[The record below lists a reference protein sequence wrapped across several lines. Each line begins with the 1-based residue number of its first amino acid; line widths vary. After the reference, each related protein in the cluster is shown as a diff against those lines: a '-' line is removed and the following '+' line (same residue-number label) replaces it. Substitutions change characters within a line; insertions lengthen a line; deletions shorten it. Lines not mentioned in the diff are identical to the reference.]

1 MSTKSSTL
9 PQYPS
14 ENTSPVTQEP
24 QQTNPNPNETE
35 IFQASTQ
42 WDESHL
48 VPVSP
53 SIVGPNQTPTPSSYP
68 QEDPH
73 QSTKQDSS
81 EIPRSVNPEESHP
94 FIANLFM
101 CFIFPFLCK
110 CHPLTDRDIPAT
122 HKYDRSKPATVIF
135 QQKWTPVFEKFSAD
149 VEARGIDKV
158 KKPNV
163 FWVAIKS
170 AGFGPFF
177 AGLVLLL
184 CNIAFTAL
192 TPFFSKM
199 FLRVLANKDDPTHTD
214 PVTFPW
220 TAGVMLVLCPALVA
234 FFDVAGNRVIYHHS
248 VRMRA
253 GIVGAVYDKLFKMK
267 NMASLGAADTGRM
280 ISLIS
285 VDARMIAE
293 LTPQAAMLIVTPFQM
308 LAGLILIIVDL
319 GWSVVLS
326 LVTLV
331 VVLAIPLALSSLI
344 RKYSNS
350 YLAFSDTR
358 TRVTNE
364 TLQGIR
370 VVKYSG
376 LEHVF
381 RESILKPRNEQ
392 VNATKNFVFLI
403 QISASIMRALPILV
417 NFVCFIAFAG
427 FSDASPLTFAVRV
440 MPNAGYLAMVTQPCT
455 MIPIYIQ
462 AIVLLGVSS
471 GRLQDFLALPE
482 MKSHSV
488 KRDTPNNEEIAIQI
502 VDGEFKW
509 GDAPDIPLTNE
520 EKLSL
525 QKENKKRKQDLA
537 NDRAKM
543 QIEEMTTPQQSPSD
557 TDTQNG
563 KVSNESEVRDEPN
576 AIFRPNA
583 SPNINQN
590 ANEPNT
596 FISPSPSPNVPTS
609 ASPSASSQINQPT
622 LRNINLSIPKGSL
635 TMIVG
640 PVGCGKSSLGAAIV
654 GDIEQNCG
662 TIVQSG
668 RITYCPQTPWIV
680 NNTVRGNITFDA
692 EFDEDKYWNAV
703 RVCALQPDYKI
714 FAAGDQTAIGEKGVN
729 MSGGQKARIQLAR
742 AVYSDKDIFILDDP
756 LSAVDAHVG
765 RYLMDECICGALK
778 GKTVIL
784 MTNNLQFLD
793 RADKVVVLRDGV
805 IKAQGPYA
813 EIREQGIN
821 FDEFLIRSD
830 KSEKT
835 EKTAEAKKEEKQEEQ
850 NDDENAKT
858 IMTQEEQETGGIKFS
873 SYVNFLQTLMPAP
886 AVILFLL
893 FVVIGEVVSP
903 FTQWWMAR
911 CGTPTDFPSLP
922 FFWKLGIYGLLGVA
936 TLFLLMLRSCMVRSA
951 VKRSATK
958 IHNNLLDQVL
968 NCPSSFFDTTPLGRI
983 INRFSGDM
991 PQVDQFL
998 LNTFLQVLTLW
1009 IGVIGQIVIVGVDT
1023 PVFLAFG
1030 IPVLILYLLIL
1041 LMYSR
1046 VSRNLQ
1052 RLESIARSPVIS
1064 LFSET
1069 ISGAGLTTIR
1079 SYGREEQWKERFH
1092 NVNDFWTTIFQLY
1105 RHGLKWATLYS
1116 GFISLVLNLG
1126 VVIVGWFFMN
1136 TSTLSVAIMSAA
1148 LFSNLGLHLIQQTVE
1163 LESKMTSFDR
1173 IQYYSNNLPQ
1183 ESTTHEVEVPDSWP
1197 QRGDVTFENVKFKY
1211 RPGLP
1216 FVLKGIDL
1224 DIEGGESI
1232 GVCGRT
1238 GAGKSSLLFVL
1249 FRLVE
1254 LDPKLAPKIIDP
1266 KTGFLT
1272 DPDPDDEPNSGRIL
1286 IDGVDISKIDIH
1298 RMRRAVAI
1306 IPQDPTLFT
1315 GSLRYNLDLAGKCSD
1330 DRIWEVLDM
1339 VQMREVVSEMEY
1351 GLDTPV
1357 AEGGSNFSAGQRQLL
1372 CFGRA
1377 ILNNSRVVVMDEATA
1392 NVDVETDAGI
1402 QRTIREQLKEQTV
1415 IVIAHRLN
1423 TIMDSSRIVVMD
1435 KGEVAEFDTPDN
1447 LKANPQ
1453 SAFNSL
1459 IHSLS
1464 T

>member
-1 MSTKSSTL
+1 MSYKHDSS
-9 PQYPS
+9 
-14 ENTSPVTQEP
+14 E
-24 QQTNPNPNETE
+24 
-35 IFQASTQ
+35 
-42 WDESHL
+42 

-53 SIVGPNQTPTPSSYP
+53 STMTPGTTPTPSSFTQKKDQTTSSQAP
-68 QEDPH
+68 
-73 QSTKQDSS
+73 S
-81 EIPRSVNPEESHP
+81 EILRKVNPEESHN
-94 FIANLFM
+94 FIANIFM
-101 CFIFPFLCK
+101 CFIFPFICK
-110 CHPLTDRDIPAT
+110 CHPLTDKDMPAT
-122 HKYDRSKPATVIF
+122 HKRDRSKPATATF
-135 QQKWTPVFEKFSAD
+135 QKLWAEKFDAYCKD
-149 VEARGIDKV
+149 VETKGIDKA
-158 KKPNV
+158 KKPSV
-163 FWVAIKS
+163 FAVAMRS
-170 AGFGPFF
+170 AGMGWFMTG
-177 AGLVLLL
+177 LLL
-184 CNIAFTAL
+184 LLISQAFSVL

-199 FLRVLANKDDPTHTD
+199 FLQRMALKEDPTHTD
-214 PVTFPW
+214 PIPFPW
-220 TAGVMLVLCPALVA
+220 AYGVMFILCPAFIA
-234 FFDVAGNRVIYHHS
+234 FFDVGGNRIIYHHTAQ
-248 VRMRA
+248 MRA

-267 NMASLGAADTGRM
+267 NMASLGSADTGRM

-293 LTPQAAMLIVTPFQM
+293 LTPQAAMLMVIPFLM
-308 LAGLILIIVDL
+308 LAALILVIADL
-319 GWSVVLS
+319 GWIVVLS

-331 VVLAIPLALSSLI
+331 VILAIPLLLSKQI
-344 RKYSNS
+344 RKYSNA
-350 YLAFSDTR
+350 YLAFSDQR
-358 TRVTNE
+358 TRITNE

-381 RESILKPRNEQ
+381 RATILKPRTGQ

-403 QISASIMRALPILV
+403 QINFSIMRALPIFV
-417 NFVCFIAFAG
+417 NFVCFIAFAS
-427 FSDASPLTFAVRV
+427 FVDSSPLSFAIRV
-440 MPNAGYLAMVTQPCT
+440 MPNSGYLSMVTQPCT
-455 MIPIYIQ
+455 MIPIYMQ
-462 AIVLLGVSS
+462 AIVMLGVSAS
-471 GRLQDFLALPE
+471 RLTDFLALPE
-482 MKSHSV
+482 MKSKTQ
-488 KRDTPNNEEIAIQI
+488 KRERPDEEEMALVV
-502 VDGEFKW
+502 VDGEFRW
-509 GDAPDIPLTNE
+509 GEAPEIPLTNE
-520 EKLSL
+520 EKLNL
-525 QKENKKRKQDLA
+525 QKESKKRKQDLA
-537 NDRAKM
+537 NDRAQK
-543 QIEEMTTPQQSPSD
+543 QNEEVSESSGPTTPN
-557 TDTQNG
+557 TDMQTRKEGNETESLDS
-563 KVSNESEVRDEPN
+563 SND
-576 AIFRPNA
+576 IFRPST
-583 SPNINQN
+583 SPNTTTSIVEQN
-590 ANEPNT
+590 SASTPTPTPNIPT
-596 FISPSPSPNVPTS
+596 SSSPST
-609 ASPSASSQINQPT
+609 ASQSNIPT
-622 LRNINLSIPKGSL
+622 LYGIDLSIPKGSL

-640 PVGCGKSSLGAAIV
+640 PVGCGKSSLGSAIV
-654 GDIEQNCG
+654 GDIEQLNG
-662 TIVQSG
+662 SIKLEGKV
-668 RITYCPQTPWIV
+668 TYCPQTPWIV

-692 EFDEDKYWNAV
+692 EFDEQKYLKSV
-703 RVCALQPDYKI
+703 KVCALEPDFKI

-784 MTNNLQFLD
+784 MTNQLQFLD
-793 RADKVVVLRDGV
+793 RADKVVVMREGK
-805 IKAQGPYA
+805 IRAQGTYD
-813 EIREQGIN
+813 EIRERGVN

-835 EKTAEAKKEEKQEEQ
+835 GKKAEAKKEEKEEEQ
-850 NDDENAKT
+850 NDDENAKK

-873 SYVNFLQTLMPAP
+873 SYVNFLKTLMPAP
-886 AVILFLL
+886 IVIFFLL
-893 FVVIGEVVSP
+893 FVVIGEALSP
-903 FTQWWMAR
+903 FAQWWMAR
-911 CGTPTDFPSLP
+911 CGTPTDFPSLL
-922 FFWKLGIYGLLGVA
+922 FQWKLGIYGFLGIG
-936 TLFLLMLRSCMVRSA
+936 TLILLMVRSCMVRSA

-958 IHNNLLDQVL
+958 IHNELLDEVL

-998 LNTFLQVLTLW
+998 LITFIQVLALW

-1023 PVFLAFG
+1023 PIFLAFG

-1092 NVNDFWTTIFQLY
+1092 NVNDHWTTIFQLY

-1116 GFISLVLNLG
+1116 GFIAVVLKTG
-1126 VVIVGWFFMN
+1126 VVVVGWFFMN
-1136 TSTLSVAIMSAA
+1136 PSTLSVAMMAAA
-1148 LFSNLGLHLIQQTVE
+1148 LFTNLGLNLIQQTVE

-1173 IQYYSNNLPQ
+1173 IQFYSKNLPQ
-1183 ESTTHEVEVPDSWP
+1183 EATTHEVEVPDSWP
-1197 QRGDVTFENVKFKY
+1197 ERGDVTFDKVRYKY

-1216 FVLKGIDL
+1216 LVLKGIDL
-1224 DIEGGESI
+1224 DIKGGESI

-1272 DPDPDDEPNSGRIL
+1272 DPDPNDEPNSGRIL

-1330 DRIWEVLDM
+1330 DRIWEVLEM
-1339 VQMREVVSEMEY
+1339 VKMREVVAGMEY

-1357 AEGGSNFSAGQRQLL
+1357 VEGGSNFSAGQRQLL

-1392 NVDVETDAGI
+1392 NVDVETDASI
-1402 QRTIREQLKEQTV
+1402 QQTIREQLKSQTV

-1447 LKANPQ
+1447 LKANPE
-1453 SAFNSL
+1453 SSFNGLIRSL
-1459 IHSLS
+1459 NS
-1464 T
+1464 